1 MGDSLD
7 GSENSPESQNVVVVD
22 FQDFANYLRRAA
34 TVLLPEDDIVP
45 PALNAALDDKVNQD
59 CIRKF
64 ISDPQVSSLYVQRFS
79 SKEDDSEQ
87 PTEGEE
93 EKEAVTYQ
101 ISNEVHFSSSR
112 VAAFVCIKRGAVIEA
127 DKSIHSQL
135 RLINLS
141 DGSPYE
147 TLHAFISKTMAPFFK
162 SYVKESGRADRDGD
176 KMAPSV
182 EKKIAE
188 LEMGLLHLQQNI
200 DIPEITLPVHPL
212 VAAVIKRAA
221 DEGRKPRVADFGDKV
236 EDSTF
241 LNQLQNGVNR
251 WIKEIQKVTKLDRDP
266 SNGTALQEISFW
278 LNLER
283 ALHRIQEKRESIEVA
298 LTLEILKYGK
308 RFHATVSFDTDTG
321 LKQALATVSDYNP
334 LMKDFPINDLLSATE
349 LERIRLA
356 VQQIFSHL
364 RKIRSTKYPIQRG
377 LRLVEAISRD
387 LGQQLLKVL
396 GTRRLMHIP
405 FEDFERVMTQC
416 FEVFSC
422 WDDEYEKLQGLL
434 RDIVKKKRDEHL
446 KMVWRV
452 SPSHKRLQAR
462 MEHMRRFRRHHEQLR
477 TVMLRVLRPRATV
490 ATDAGAGGEP
500 AQPHS
505 LPMDAAD
512 ANAIAEVN
520 LAYENVKEVDCLD
533 ISREGCDAWEAAV
546 RRYEDRIDRVETR
559 ITAHLRDQLGT
570 AKNAN
575 EMFRIFSRFNALFV
589 RPHIRGAI
597 REYQTQLIQRVKD
610 DIETLHEKFKVQYP
624 QSKCSRLSLVRDL
637 PPVAGS
643 IIWAKQIDHQ
653 LTAYLKRVEDV
664 LGKGWE
670 NHIEGQK
677 LKADGDSFR
686 LKLDTQEVFDDWARK
701 VQQRNL
707 GVSGRIFAIES
718 VRARSS
724 KTGTILKLKVNFLPE
739 IITLYKEVRNLKNL
753 GFRVPLAIVN
763 KAHQAN
769 QLYPFAI
776 SLIESVRTYE
786 RTLEK
791 IRDKASIIP
800 LVAGLRRDVLNQV
813 SEGMALVWE
822 SYKLDPYVQKLSE
835 VVLLFQEKVED
846 LLAVEEQIS
855 VDARSLETC
864 PYSAVSLA
872 DILSRLQRAIDDLSL
887 RQYSNLHLWVQR
899 LDEEVEK
906 SLAARLQAGIEAWT
920 SALLGKSHELDL
932 SMDTYSPTEPTH
944 KPGGEPQIARV
955 VHEVRITNQQMYLF
969 PSLEEARFQLMR
981 QMFAWQAIVTS
992 QHRLQSTRYQV
1003 GVARAQTATYRNLLT
1018 KLPAG
1023 SSPLENAYDAIE
1035 QKISQVRE
1043 YVDEWLRYQALW
1055 DLQPE
1060 SLYGRL
1066 GEDITLW
1073 IKCLNDIKK
1082 SRTTFDTSD
1091 TRREYG
1097 PVVIDFARV
1106 QSKVALKY
1114 DAWHKE
1120 VLGKFGA
1127 LLGGEMVTFH
1137 SQLAK
1142 SRSQLEQQT
1151 IEAASTSDAVS
1162 LITYVQQLKR
1172 EVLAWEK
1179 QVDIY
1184 REAQR
1189 ILERQRFQ
1197 FPAQWLHVDN
1207 IEGEWSAFN
1216 EIMRRKDSSIQTQVA
1231 SLQQKIVAEDKAVE
1245 ARTLEFLTEWERS
1258 KPTDGSTRPED
1269 ALARLQAME
1278 TRYTRLKDERDNVA
1292 KAKEALELHDTGSS
1306 INNERMTV
1314 ALEELQ
1320 DLRGVWS
1327 SLSKIWTQIDD
1338 IREKPWLSVQPRKLR
1353 QQLEAMLNELKELP
1367 ARLRMYDSYE
1377 YVRKLLQSYTKVNM
1391 LIVELKSDALKERH
1405 WRQLCRALKVDWS
1418 LSELTLGQVWD
1429 ADLLH
1434 NEHTVKDVVSVAQGE
1449 MALEEFLKQAS
1460 VRESWQSYELDLIN
1474 YQNKCKIIRG
1484 WDDLFNKVK
1493 EHINSVAAMKL
1504 SPYYKVF
1511 EEEALTWEEKLNRIN
1526 ALFDVWIDVQR
1537 RWVYLEG
1544 IFSGSADIKTLLPVE
1559 TSRFQSIS
1567 SEFLGL
1573 MKKVGKSPMVMDVL
1587 NIPGVQRSLERLA
1600 DLLGKIQKALGE
1612 YLERERSSF
1621 PRFYFV
1627 GDEDLLEII
1636 GNSKNIARLQK
1647 HFKKMFAG
1655 VAAIILNEDN
1665 TVINGIASREGE
1677 EVYFTSPVSTIENP
1691 KINSWLSMVEREMR
1705 VTLACRLK
1713 DAVADVKQFKDGNVD
1728 PQKFID
1734 WCDKYQAQIVV
1745 LAAQILWSE
1754 DVEAALASGGG
1765 DGLKR
1770 VLAHVENMLNILAD
1784 SVLQEQPPLRRK
1796 KLEHLINE
1804 FVHKRTVTRRLI
1816 ASDVNSP
1823 RSFEWLCEMRF
1834 YFDPRNND
1842 VLQQLTIHMANA
1854 KFLYGFEYLGVQD
1867 RLVQTP
1873 LTDRCYLTM
1882 TQALEARLGGSP
1894 FGPAGTGKTES
1905 VKALGNQLGRFV
1917 LVFNCDETFDFQAM
1931 GRIFVGL
1938 CQVGA
1943 WGCFDEFNRLEERML
1958 SAVSQ
1963 QVQTIQEA
1971 LKSHQEGDNTSKS
1984 ITVELVGKQ
1993 VRVSQ
1998 DMAIFITMNPGY
2010 AGRSNLPDNLKKL
2023 FRSLA
2028 MTTPDRQLIAEVMLF
2043 SQGFRTAEK
2052 LACKIVPFFK
2062 LCDEQ
2067 LSNQSHYDFGL
2078 RALKSVL
2085 VSAGNVKRDRIQK
2098 IKENLIERGTEVPDE
2113 ASIAESLPEQ
2123 DILIQSVCETMVPKL
2138 VAEDIP
2144 LLFSLLNDVF
2154 PNVGYTRAEMT
2165 GLKNE
2170 IRAVCAEEFL
2180 VCGEGDEQGSTWMD
2194 KRRSASS
2201 RAQHSTWI
2209 EKVLQLY
2216 QICKLN
2222 HGLMMVG
2229 PSGSGKSTAWRV
2241 LLKALER
2248 YEGVEGVAHVI
2259 DPKAMSKETL
2269 YGVLDP
2275 NTREWTDGLFTHIL
2289 RKIIDNVRGE
2299 INKRQ
2304 WIIFDGDVD
2313 PEWVENLNSVLD
2325 DNKLLTLPNGER
2337 LSLPPNVRVMF
2348 EVQDLKY
2355 ATLATV
2361 SRCGMVWFSQDVLT
2375 TEMIFENYLMR
2386 LRNIPLEDGEEDSFS
2401 IVMAAPTAGGD
2412 QNATENILS
2421 PALQTQRDVAAILQ
2435 PLFFGDGLV
2444 VKCLERAVSLD
2455 HIMDFTRHRALS
2467 SLHSMLNRG
2476 VRNILAY
2483 NRQHPDFPI
2492 TNEQLEAYVPKW
2504 LVYSLLWSFA
2514 GDAKLKDRNELGDF
2528 IRSAST
2534 MQLPNC
2540 GANQHIIDFE
2550 VCITGEWVPWSAKVP
2565 QIEVETHKVAA
2576 PDVVVPTLD
2585 TVRHEALL
2593 YTWLAEHKPLV
2604 LCGPPGSG
2612 KTMTLFSALRALP
2625 DMEVVGLN
2633 FSSATTPELLL
2644 KTFDHYCEYRKTPNG
2659 VVLAPVQ
2666 LGKWLVLFC
2675 DEINLPDM
2683 DQYGT
2688 QRVISFLRQLLE
2700 HKGFY
2705 RASDHSWVHLE
2716 RIQFVGACNPPTD
2729 PGRKPLSHRLLRHVP
2744 VIYVDYPGETSLE
2757 QIYGTFTRA
2766 MLRMQPAL
2774 RGYAEPLTQAMVKLY
2789 LASQERFTQDMQP
2802 HYVYSPRE
2810 MTRWVRG
2817 ICEAIR
2823 PLDNLNVEGLVRLW
2837 AHEALRLFQ
2846 DRLVDET
2853 ERQWTDENIDNVA
2866 MMFFPGINR
2875 EQALARPILYS
2886 NWLSKDYV
2894 PVHRDQLREYVK
2906 ARLKV
2911 FYEEELDVPLVLFDE
2926 VLDHVLRIDRIFRQ
2940 PQGHLLL
2947 IGVSG
2952 AGKTTLSRFVAWM
2965 NGLSIFQIKVHNKY
2979 TGADFDE
2986 DLRSVLRRA
2995 GCRDEKVAFILDESN
3010 VLDSGFLERM
3020 NTLLANGEVP
3030 GLFEGDEFA
3039 ALMTQC
3045 KEGAQRE
3052 GLMLDSNDELYKWFT
3067 GQVMRNLH
3075 VVFTMNPSSEGLKD
3089 RAATSPALFNR
3100 CVLNWFGDWSDGAL
3114 FQVGKEFTQRMD
3126 LDSAEY
3132 SPPDGFPSA
3141 CGEVGERPSHREA
3154 VVNACVYVHQTLHRA
3169 NASLAKRANRT
3180 MAITPRHYL
3189 DFIQQMVKLYAEK
3202 RADLEEQQLHLNV
3215 GLGKIAETVEQVEE
3229 MQKSL
3234 AVKSQELQQKNEAAN
3249 AKLRQMVK
3257 DQQEAEKKKVE
3268 SQEIQVA
3275 LEKQTKEIEAKRR
3288 DVMADLAQVE
3298 PAVIE
3303 AQNAVRSI
3311 KKQQLVE
3318 VRSMANPPSVVKMAL
3333 ESICT
3338 LLGEKGDTWKS
3349 IRSVVMKDN
3358 FISTIV
3364 NFDTKNITVSVL
3376 WEIVINSL
3384 QYIIMLSINE
3394 LLTVSPSMRRYR
3406 AVKSIKKQHLVEVRS
3421 MGNPP
3426 ALVKVAL
3433 ESICLLLGENAT
3445 DWKAI
3450 RAVIMR
3456 ENFINSIVSN
3466 FSTEDITDDVREK
3479 MRTRYLCNPDYNFE
3493 KVNRA
3498 SMACG
3503 PMVKWAIAQIEY
3515 ADMLK
3520 RVEPLRNELKA
3531 LEDRAQSNV
3540 TAGNE
3545 VSELIAQLEKSIA
3558 SYKEEYAQ
3566 LISQAQAIKTDL
3578 ENVQAKVDRSIAL
3591 LKSLVIERERWE
3603 SSSETF
3609 RSQMSTIVGD
3619 VLLSAAFIAYGGY
3632 FDQHYRQN
3640 LFTTWTS
3647 HLAAANIKYRADI
3660 ARTEYLSNPDER
3672 LRWQANA
3679 LPTDELC
3686 VENAIMLRRFNR
3698 YPLIIDPSGQA
3709 TEFIMREF
3717 KERKITK
3724 TSFLDDS
3731 FRKNLES
3738 ALRFGNPLL
3747 VQDVENYDPILNPVL
3762 NRELRRTGG
3771 RVLITLGDQDIDL
3784 SPSFVIFLST
3794 RDPTVEF
3801 PPDMCSR
3808 VTFVNFTVTR
3818 SSLQSQCLHRV
3829 LKAERPDIDTKRS
3842 DLLKL
3847 QGEFHLR
3854 LRQLEKSLL
3863 QALNDAKGK
3872 ILDDDSVIAT
3882 LETLKKEAD
3891 DIGQKVEETDKVIA
3905 EIETV
3910 SQQYLPL
3917 SQACSSIY
3925 FTMES
3930 LHQVHFLYQYSL
3942 KMFLDIF
3949 SSVLVCPMLSGI
3961 TDYTARLKIITE
3973 ELFAVV
3979 YERVARGMLHTDR
3992 LTFAL
3997 LLCRIH
4003 LKGTGADDTLDRAF
4017 AVFLGGKE
4025 GFVST
4030 TDPIEPLT
4038 HAQHDAAAR
4047 LSSRMPHFRRLLS
4060 KVSELPE
4067 LAAWL
4072 SQAAPEQCVPTLW
4085 DGEPAAP
4092 PAPHTLAMYRLLLI
4106 QAFRPDRVIAAA
4118 TQLVTAVLGAGYMAK
4133 AETELDL
4140 ASITETQLNATTPA
4154 LLCSVPGYDA
4164 SGRVDDMATELN
4176 KPLSSIAIG
4185 SAEGFN
4191 QAERAINT
4199 ACKTGRWVML
4209 KNVHLAPVWLV
4220 QLEKKLHSLQPHPN
4234 FRLFLTTEISPKLP
4248 VNLLRAGRV
4257 LVFEPP
4263 PGIRANL
4270 LRTFATVPAAR
4281 MMKQPS
4287 ERARLYFLL
4296 AWFHG
4301 IVQERLR
4308 YVPLGW
4314 AKYYEFNESDLR
4326 VACDTLDTWID
4337 ATAMGRTNLPPE
4349 KVPWEALVTLL
4360 SQCIYGGKIDNSF
4373 DQRLLHSF
4381 LCKLFTPKSFE
4392 ADFALVANVDGA
4404 SGNQRHIT
4412 MPDGNRRDHFLKW
4425 IEELSDRQTPSWLG
4439 LPNNAEKVLLT
4450 NQGSDLVSKL
4460 LKMQQLED
4468 EEELAYNAAAQD
4480 HDAVADSMVAGRPAW
4495 MKTLHATATNWLQL
4509 LPKELPTLRRTV
4521 ENIKDPLYRFFERE
4535 VAAGASLLQQV
4546 LHDLRSVLSICQ
4558 GEMKQ
4563 TNETRAMVGALVRG
4577 MLPGSWRRYAVA
4589 RGCTVQQWVGDF
4601 AHRVTQLAAVSD
4613 AVAAMGAKRLQS
4625 IPVWL
4630 GGLLNPEAY
4639 ITATRQCVA
4648 QANSWSLEEL
4658 HLQVTIPDPGTPTE
4672 NAQTEWSF
4680 SVTGLKLQ
4688 GATVKGNRL
4697 LLTNTIMVDLP
4708 HTVLTWIRG
4717 PETSTGGQSLT
4728 LPVYL
4733 NSARSEL
4740 LFTVRLPIA
4749 PGQEPHAFYERGVAL
4764 LTSTALN

>member
-7 GSENSPESQNVVVVD
+7 GSENAPEAQNVVVVD

-64 ISDPQVSSLYVQRFS
+64 ISDFQVSSLYVQRFS
-79 SKEDDSEQ
+79 LKEDDSEQ

-101 ISNEVHFSSSR
+101 IGNEVHFTSPR
-112 VAAFVCIKRGAVIEA
+112 VAALVCIKRGAVIEA

-477 TVMLRVLRPRATV
+477 TVMLRVLRPRATP
-490 ATDAGAGGEP
+490 AADTGGSGEP
-500 AQPHS
+500 AQHHS

-610 DIETLHEKFKVQYP
+610 DIEKLHEKFKVQYP

-686 LKLDTQEVFDDWARK
+686 LKLDTQEVFDEWSRK

-707 GVSGRIFAIES
+707 GVSGRIFAIET
-718 VRARSS
+718 VRARST
-724 KTGTILKLKVNFLPE
+724 KTGATILKLKVNFLPE

-791 IRDKASIIP
+791 LNNRNHTKIRDKASIIP

-835 VVLLFQEKVED
+835 VVLIFQEKVED

-855 VDARSLETC
+855 VDVRSLETC
-864 PYSAVSLA
+864 PYSAQSLA
-872 DILSRLQRAIDDLSL
+872 EILSRLQRAIDELSL

-920 SALLGKSHELDL
+920 AALLGKTNEMDL

-944 KPGGEPQIARV
+944 KPGGEPEIARV

-981 QMFAWQAIVTS
+981 QMFAWQAVVTS

-1018 KLPAG
+1018 KLPGAA
-1023 SSPLENAYDAIE
+1023 SPLENVYDAIE
-1035 QKISQVRE
+1035 KKISQVRE

-1060 SLYGRL
+1060 TLYGRL

-1127 LLGGEMVTFH
+1127 LLGGEMVAFH
-1137 SQLAK
+1137 SSLAK
-1142 SRSQLEQQT
+1142 SRGQLEQQT

-1197 FPAQWLHVDN
+1197 FPSTWLHVDN

-1245 ARTLEFLTEWERS
+1245 SRTVEFLTEWERS

-1269 ALARLQAME
+1269 ALIRLNAME

-1306 INNERMTV
+1306 VNNERMTV

-1338 IREKPWLSVQPRKLR
+1338 IRDKPWLSVQPRKLR

-1405 WRQLCRALKVDWS
+1405 WRQLCRALKVEWS

-1434 NEHTVKDVVSVAQGE
+1434 NEHTVRDVVSVAQGE
-1449 MALEEFLKQAS
+1449 MALEEFLKQ

-1573 MKKVGKSPMVMDVL
+1573 MKKVSKSPMVMDVL

-1665 TVINGIASREGE
+1665 TIINGIASREGE
-1677 EVYFTSPVSTIENP
+1677 EVYFTSPVSTVENP

-1713 DAVADVKQFKDGNVD
+1713 DSVADVKQFKDGNVD
-1728 PQKFID
+1728 PQKFIE

-1745 LAAQILWSE
+1745 LAVQILWSE
-1754 DVEAALASGGG
+1754 DVDAALVGGGG

-1770 VLAHVENMLNILAD
+1770 VLSHVENMLNILAD

-1816 ASDVNSP
+1816 ANDVNSA
-1823 RSFEWLCEMRF
+1823 RSFDWLSEMRF

-1971 LKSHQEGDNTSKS
+1971 LKSHQEGDNTAKS

-2098 IKENLIERGTEVPDE
+2098 IKENLKERDTEVPDE

-2180 VCGEGDEQGSTWMD
+2180 VCGEGDEQGNTWME
-2194 KRRSASS
+2194 KKLSAAS

-2375 TEMIFENYLMR
+2375 TEMIFENYLLR

-2435 PLFFGDGLV
+2435 PLFYGDGLV
-2444 VKCLERAVSLD
+2444 VKSLERAVSLD

-2476 VRNILAY
+2476 VRNILGY
-2483 NRQHPDFPI
+2483 NRQHPDFPV
-2492 TNEQLEAYVPKW
+2492 THDQLEAYVPKW

-2550 VCITGEWVPWSAKVP
+2550 VSITGEWVPWSAKVP

-2585 TVRHEALL
+2585 TVRHESLL

-2700 HKGFY
+2700 HKGFF

-2823 PLDNLNVEGLVRLW
+2823 PLDNLSVEGLVRLW

-2846 DRLVDET
+2846 DRLVDDV
-2853 ERQWTDENIDNVA
+2853 ERQWTDENIDTVA
-2866 MMFFPGINR
+2866 MRFFPGINR
-2875 EQALARPILYS
+2875 EQALERPILYS
-2886 NWLSKDYV
+2886 NWLSKDYI
-2894 PVHRDQLREYVK
+2894 PVQRDQLREYVK

-2926 VLDHVLRIDRIFRQ
+2926 VLEHVLRIDRIFRQ

-3100 CVLNWFGDWSDGAL
+3100 CVLNWFGDWSDSAL
-3114 FQVGKEFTQRMD
+3114 FQVGKEFTTRMD
-3126 LDSAEY
+3126 LDSSDYIPPELFPAACSVV
-3132 SPPDGFPSA
+3132 SP
-3141 CGEVGERPSHREA
+3141 RPSQREA

-3169 NASLAKRANRT
+3169 NARLAKRANRT

-3189 DFIQQMVKLYAEK
+3189 DFIQQMVKLYSEK

-3234 AVKSQELQQKNEAAN
+3234 AVKSQELHAKNEAAN
-3249 AKLRQMVK
+3249 AKLKQMVK

-3275 LEKQTKEIEAKRR
+3275 LEKQTKEIEEKRK

-3303 AQNAVRSI
+3303 AQNAV
-3311 KKQQLVE
+3311 
-3318 VRSMANPPSVVKMAL
+3318 
-3333 ESICT
+3333 
-3338 LLGEKGDTWKS
+3338 
-3349 IRSVVMKDN
+3349 
-3358 FISTIV
+3358 
-3364 NFDTKNITVSVL
+3364 
-3376 WEIVINSL
+3376 
-3384 QYIIMLSINE
+3384 
-3394 LLTVSPSMRRYR
+3394 
-3406 AVKSIKKQHLVEVRS
+3406 KSIKKQHLVEVRS
-3421 MGNPP
+3421 MANPP

-3433 ESICLLLGENAT
+3433 ESICLLLGENTT

-3450 RAVIMR
+3450 RTVIMR
-3456 ENFINSIVSN
+3456 ENFINSIVTN
-3466 FSTEDITDDVREK
+3466 FSTEDITDEVREK
-3479 MRTRYLCNPDYNFE
+3479 MKTRYLSNPDYNFE

-3520 RVEPLRNELKA
+3520 RVEPLRNELQA
-3531 LEDRAQSNV
+3531 LEDQAQTNV
-3540 TAGNE
+3540 TAGDE
-3545 VSELIAQLEKSIA
+3545 VRDLIAQLEKSIA

-3619 VLLSAAFIAYGGY
+3619 VLLSAAFITYGGY

-3640 LFTTWTS
+3640 LFSTWTS
-3647 HLAAANIKYRADI
+3647 HLAAANIKYRPEI

-3686 VENAIMLRRFNR
+3686 VENAIMLKRFNR

-3717 KERKITK
+3717 NNRKITK

-3891 DIGQKVEETDKVIA
+3891 DIGQKVEETDKVIG

-3949 SSVLVCPMLSGI
+3949 SSVLISPGLNSLS
-3961 TDYTARLKIITE
+3961 DYTARLKIITD
-3973 ELFAVV
+3973 ELFTTV

-3997 LLCRIH
+3997 LLCRIQ
-4003 LKGTGADDTLDRAF
+4003 LKGAGASDTLEKQF
-4017 AVFLGGKE
+4017 AVFLRGRE
-4025 GFVST
+4025 GFVSSAVQ
-4030 TDPIEPLT
+4030 PPLDALT
-4038 HAQHDAAAR
+4038 AQQHEAAAR
-4047 LSSRMPHFRRLLS
+4047 LGSRLVAFRNLLEKARS
-4060 KVSELPE
+4060 LPE
-4067 LAAWL
+4067 IGAWL

-4085 DGEPAAP
+4085 DSETTAP
-4092 PAPHTLAMYRLLLI
+4092 EQPHTLAMSRLLLI

-4118 TQLVTAVLGAGYMAK
+4118 TQLVASVLGQSFMSR
-4133 AETELDL
+4133 AETEMELTTLTD
-4140 ASITETQLNATTPA
+4140 TELNATTPA

-4220 QLEKKLHSLQPHPN
+4220 QLEKKLHSLQPHPS

-4248 VNLLRAGRV
+4248 VNLLRASRV

-4281 MMKQPS
+4281 MMKPPS

-4337 ATAMGRTNLPPE
+4337 STAMGRTNLPPE
-4349 KVPWEALVTLL
+4349 KVPWEAIVRLL
-4360 SQCIYGGKIDNSF
+4360 SQCIYGGKIDNAF

-4381 LCKLFTPKSFE
+4381 LTKLFTPKSFE

-4412 MPDGNRRDHFLKW
+4412 MPDGNRRDQFFKW
-4425 IEELSDRQTPSWLG
+4425 IEELSDRQSPSWLG

-4450 NQGSDLVSKL
+4450 TQGSELVSKL

-4468 EEELAYNAAAQD
+4468 EEELAYNAANQD
-4480 HDAVADSMVAGRPAW
+4480 DPINLIVVEGDGRPAW
-4495 MKTLHATATNWLQL
+4495 MKSLHQTATNWLQV

-4535 VAAGASLLQQV
+4535 VAAGADLLQQV
-4546 LHDLRSVLSICQ
+4546 LHDLRNVIAICQ

-4563 TNETRAMVGALVRG
+4563 TNETRAMVGSLVRG
-4577 MLPGSWRRYAVA
+4577 MLPFGWRRYAVA
-4589 RGCTVQQWVGDF
+4589 RGCTVQQWVDDF
-4601 AHRVTQLAAVSD
+4601 ARRVLQLATVSET
-4613 AVAAMGAKRLQS
+4613 VCERGAKRLQS

-4658 HLQVTIPDPGTPTE
+4658 TLQVTIPDPGTESE

-4680 SVTGLKLQ
+4680 SVTGLKIQ
-4688 GATVKGNRL
+4688 GAKVKGNRL
-4697 LLTNTIMVDLP
+4697 LLSNTIMVDLP
-4708 HTVLTWIRG
+4708 LTVLTWIRG
-4717 PETSTGGQSLT
+4717 PEPASCGQTLM

>member
-7 GSENSPESQNVVVVD
+7 GSENAPEAQNVVVVD

-45 PALNAALDDKVNQD
+45 PALNAALDDKVNQE

-64 ISDPQVSSLYVQRFS
+64 ITDPQVSSLYVQRFS
-79 SKEDDSEQ
+79 LKEDESEQ

-93 EKEAVTYQ
+93 EKEAVSYQ
-101 ISNEVHFSSSR
+101 ISNEVHFTSPH
-112 VAAFVCIKRGAVIEA
+112 VAALVCIKRGSVIEA

-251 WIKEIQKVTKLDRDP
+251 WTKEIQKVTKLDRDP

-298 LTLEILKYGK
+298 LTLDILKYGK
-308 RFHATVSFDTDTG
+308 RFHPIVSFDTDTG

-477 TVMLRVLRPRATV
+477 TVMLRVLRPRAAA
-490 ATDAGAGGEP
+490 ATETGAAGEP

-505 LPMDAAD
+505 LTMDAAD

-610 DIETLHEKFKVQYP
+610 DIEALHEKFKVQYP

-686 LKLDTQEVFDDWARK
+686 QKLNTQEVFDDWARK

-724 KTGTILKLKVNFLPE
+724 KTGTVLKLKVNFLPE

-835 VVLLFQEKVED
+835 VVLIFQEKVED

-864 PYSAVSLA
+864 PYSAQSLA

-920 SALLGKSHELDL
+920 AALLGKINELDL
-932 SMDTYSPTEPTH
+932 SMDTYSPAEPTH

-1018 KLPAG
+1018 KLPGG

-1055 DLQPE
+1055 DLQPD

-1127 LLGGEMVTFH
+1127 LLGGEMVQFH
-1137 SQLAK
+1137 ARLAK
-1142 SRSQLEQQT
+1142 SRGQLEQQT
-1151 IEAASTSDAVS
+1151 IEAASTSDAVC

-1245 ARTLEFLTEWERS
+1245 ARTLEFLGEWERS

-1292 KAKEALELHDTGSS
+1292 KAKEALELHDTVSS
-1306 INNERMTV
+1306 VNNERMTV

-1449 MALEEFLKQAS
+1449 MALEEFLKQ

-1573 MKKVGKSPMVMDVL
+1573 MKKVSKSPMVMDVL

-1636 GNSKNIARLQK
+1636 GNSKNVARLQK

-1665 TVINGIASREGE
+1665 TIINGIASREGE
-1677 EVYFTSPVSTIENP
+1677 EVYFTSPVSTVENP

-1713 DAVADVKQFKDGNVD
+1713 DAVGEVKQFKDGDVD
-1728 PQKFID
+1728 AQKFIE

-1745 LAAQILWSE
+1745 LAVQILWSE
-1754 DVEAALASGGG
+1754 DVDAALAGGG
-1765 DGLKR
+1765 GEALTR
-1770 VLAHVENMLNILAD
+1770 VLQHVEHMLNILAD

-1816 ASDVNSP
+1816 ASNVNSP

-1971 LKSHQEGDNTSKS
+1971 LKSHQEGDNNSGKS

-2180 VCGEGDEQGSTWMD
+2180 VCGEGDEQGHTWME
-2194 KRRSASS
+2194 KRRSAAS

-2361 SRCGMVWFSQDVLT
+2361 SRCGMVWFSQDVLS
-2375 TEMIFENYLMR
+2375 TEMIFENYLLR

-2401 IVMAAPTAGGD
+2401 IVMAAPTTGGD

-2421 PALQTQRDVAAILQ
+2421 PALQTQRDVAAFLQ
-2435 PLFFGDGLV
+2435 PLFYGDGLV
-2444 VKCLERAVSLD
+2444 VKCLERAASLD

-2550 VCITGEWVPWSAKVP
+2550 VSITGEWVPWSAKVP

-2576 PDVVVPTLD
+2576 PDIVVPTLD

-2766 MLRMQPAL
+2766 MLRMQPSL

-2823 PLDNLNVEGLVRLW
+2823 PLDNLSIEGLVRLW

-2846 DRLVDET
+2846 DRLVEDV

-2866 MMFFPGINR
+2866 MRFFPGINR

-2894 PVHRDQLREYVK
+2894 PVQRDQLREYVK

-2926 VLDHVLRIDRIFRQ
+2926 VLEHVLRIDRIFRQ

-3114 FQVGKEFTQRMD
+3114 FQVGKEFTTRMD
-3126 LDSAEY
+3126 LDWSEY
-3132 SPPDGFPSA
+3132 VPPEEFPAA
-3141 CGEVGERPSHREA
+3141 CGEVGARPSHRGA

-3169 NASLAKRANRT
+3169 NARLAKRANRT

-3189 DFIQQMVKLYAEK
+3189 DFIQQMVKLYSEK

-3234 AVKSQELQQKNEAAN
+3234 AVKSQELQAKNEAAN

-3275 LEKQTKEIEAKRR
+3275 LEQQTKEIEAKRK

-3303 AQNAVRSI
+3303 AQN
-3311 KKQQLVE
+3311 
-3318 VRSMANPPSVVKMAL
+3318 
-3333 ESICT
+3333 
-3338 LLGEKGDTWKS
+3338 
-3349 IRSVVMKDN
+3349 
-3358 FISTIV
+3358 
-3364 NFDTKNITVSVL
+3364 
-3376 WEIVINSL
+3376 
-3384 QYIIMLSINE
+3384 
-3394 LLTVSPSMRRYR
+3394 

-3426 ALVKVAL
+3426 AIVKVAL

-3479 MRTRYLCNPDYNFE
+3479 MKTRYLSNPDYNFE

-3531 LEDRAQSNV
+3531 LEDQAQSNV
-3540 TAGNE
+3540 TAGNG
-3545 VSELIAQLEKSIA
+3545 VRDLIAQLEKSIA

-3603 SSSETF
+3603 ASSEAF

-3640 LFTTWTS
+3640 LFSTWTT
-3647 HLAAANIKYRADI
+3647 HLAAANIKFRADI

-3686 VENAIMLRRFNR
+3686 VENAIMLKRFNR

-3891 DIGQKVEETDKVIA
+3891 DIGLKVEETDKVIA

-3925 FTMES
+3925 FTMEA

-3949 SSVLVCPMLSGI
+3949 STVLVSPVLNGV
-3961 TDYTARLKIITE
+3961 TDYTARLMTITE
-3973 ELFAVV
+3973 ELFTAV

-3997 LLCRIH
+3997 LLCRIQ
-4003 LKGTGADDTLDRAF
+4003 LKGTGAEDTLDQQF
-4017 AVFLGGKE
+4017 GVFLRGRE
-4025 GFVST
+4025 GHVAST
-4030 TDPIEPLT
+4030 PQLESLT
-4038 HAQHDAAAR
+4038 QQQHEAAAR
-4047 LSSRMPHFRRLLS
+4047 LSSRLVSFRRLLDKAAS
-4060 KVSELPE
+4060 LPE
-4067 LAAWL
+4067 LSAWL
-4072 SQAAPEQCVPTLW
+4072 AQAAPEQCVPTLW
-4085 DGEPAAP
+4085 DGEPSAP
-4092 PAPHTLAMYRLLLI
+4092 PKPHTLAMHRLLLI

-4118 TQLVTAVLGAGYMAK
+4118 TQLVASVLGPSFMAR
-4133 AETELDL
+4133 AETEFDL
-4140 ASITETQLNATTPA
+4140 ASITENQLNATTPA

-4220 QLEKKLHSLQPHPN
+4220 QLEKKLHSLQPHPQ

-4360 SQCIYGGKIDNSF
+4360 SQCIYGGKIDNLF

-4381 LCKLFTPKSFE
+4381 LCKLFTPRSFE

-4450 NQGSDLVSKL
+4450 TQGSDLVSKL

-4468 EEELAYNAAAQD
+4468 EEELAYNAASQD
-4480 HDAVADSMVAGRPAW
+4480 HDPNSMVVEGDGRPAW
-4495 MKTLHATATNWLQL
+4495 MKTLHQTSTSWLQL
-4509 LPKELPTLRRTV
+4509 LPQELPTLRRTV

-4546 LHDLRSVLSICQ
+4546 LHDLRNVTAICQ
-4558 GEMKQ
+4558 GSMKQ
-4563 TNETRAMVGALVRG
+4563 TNETRSMVGALVRG
-4577 MLPGSWRRYAVA
+4577 MLPAGWRRYAVA
-4589 RGCTVQQWVGDF
+4589 RGCTVQQWVDDF
-4601 AHRVTQLAAVSD
+4601 ARRVAQLAHVSRT
-4613 AVAAMGAKRLQS
+4613 VADKGAKRLQS

-4658 HLQVTIPDPGTPTE
+4658 NLQVTIPDPGAAAE
-4672 NAQTEWSF
+4672 SAQSEWSF

-4708 HTVLTWIRG
+4708 LTVLTWIRG
-4717 PETSTGGQSLT
+4717 AEPASAGQTLT

-4749 PGQEPHAFYERGVAL
+4749 AGQEPHAFYERGVAL

>member
-7 GSENSPESQNVVVVD
+7 GSENTPEAANVVLVD

-64 ISDPQVSSLYVQRFS
+64 ASDPQVSSLYVQRFS
-79 SKEDDSEQ
+79 SKEDDNEQ

-101 ISNEVHFSSSR
+101 ISNEVHFTSPR
-112 VAAFVCIKRGAVIEA
+112 VAAFVCIKRGQVIEA

-490 ATDAGAGGEP
+490 AAETGAGGEP

-610 DIETLHEKFKVQYP
+610 DIEALHEKFKVQYP

-707 GVSGRIFAIES
+707 GVTGRIFAIES

-864 PYSAVSLA
+864 PYSATSLA

-906 SLAARLQAGIEAWT
+906 SLAARLQAGVEAWT
-920 SALLGKSHELDL
+920 AALLGKTNELDL
-932 SMDTYSPTEPTH
+932 SMDTYSPAEPTH

-981 QMFAWQAIVTS
+981 QMFAWQAVVTS

-1018 KLPAG
+1018 KLPGG

-1127 LLGGEMVTFH
+1127 LLGGEMVQFH

-1179 QVDIY
+1179 QVDVY

-1245 ARTLEFLTEWERS
+1245 ARTLEFLAEWERS

-1292 KAKEALELHDTGSS
+1292 KAKEALELHETGTSV
-1306 INNERMTV
+1306 NNERMTV

-1449 MALEEFLKQAS
+1449 MALEEFLKQ

-1677 EVYFTSPVSTIENP
+1677 EVYFISPVSTIENP

-1713 DAVADVKQFKDGNVD
+1713 DAVGDVKQFKDGNVD
-1728 PQKFID
+1728 PTKFIE

-1784 SVLQEQPPLRRK
+1784 SVLQEQPPLRRR

-1971 LKSHQEGDNTSKS
+1971 LKSHQEGDNTAKS

-2194 KRRSASS
+2194 KKLGAAS

-2248 YEGVEGVAHVI
+2248 FEGVEGVAHVI

-2444 VKCLERAVSLD
+2444 VKCLERAASLD

-2476 VRNILAY
+2476 VRNILGY
-2483 NRQHPDFPI
+2483 NRQHPDFPV

-2550 VCITGEWVPWSAKVP
+2550 VSITGEWVPWSAKVP

-2823 PLDNLNVEGLVRLW
+2823 PLDNLSVEGLVRLW

-2846 DRLVDET
+2846 DRLVEDS

-2866 MMFFPGINR
+2866 MRFFPGINR
-2875 EQALARPILYS
+2875 DQALERPILYS

-2894 PVHRDQLREYVK
+2894 PVNRDQLREYVK

-2986 DLRSVLRRA
+2986 DLRTVLRRA
-2995 GCRDEKVAFILDESN
+2995 GCRDEKLAFILDESN

-3114 FQVGKEFTQRMD
+3114 YQVGKEFTSRMD

-3132 SPPDGFPSA
+3132 VPPDLFPAA
-3141 CGEVGERPSHREA
+3141 CGMIGARPSHRAA
-3154 VVNACVYVHQTLHRA
+3154 VVNACVYVHQTLHQA
-3169 NASLAKRANRT
+3169 NARLAKRANRT

-3234 AVKSQELQQKNEAAN
+3234 AVKSQELQAKNEAAN

-3338 LLGEKGDTWKS
+3338 LLGEKGDTWKG

-3364 NFDTKNITVSVL
+3364 NFET
-3376 WEIVINSL
+3376 
-3384 QYIIMLSINE
+3384 
-3394 LLTVSPSMRRYR
+3394 
-3406 AVKSIKKQHLVEVRS
+3406 
-3421 MGNPP
+3421 
-3426 ALVKVAL
+3426 
-3433 ESICLLLGENAT
+3433 EN
-3445 DWKAI
+3445 
-3450 RAVIMR
+3450 
-3456 ENFINSIVSN
+3456 
-3466 FSTEDITDDVREK
+3466 ITDDVREK
-3479 MRTRYLCNPDYNFE
+3479 MRTRYLSNPDYNFE

-3531 LEDRAQSNV
+3531 LEDQAQYNV
-3540 TAGNE
+3540 KAGDE
-3545 VSELIAQLEKSIA
+3545 VRDLIAQLEKSIA

-3632 FDQHYRQN
+3632 FDQHYRQS
-3640 LFTTWTS
+3640 LFSTWTA

-3717 KERKITK
+3717 KDRKITK

-3891 DIGQKVEETDKVIA
+3891 DIGQKVEETDKVIG

-3930 LHQVHFLYQYSL
+3930 LNQVHFLYQYSL

-3949 SSVLVCPMLSGI
+3949 SSVLVCPRLSGV
-3961 TDYTARLKIITE
+3961 TDYTARLNTITE
-3973 ELFAVV
+3973 ELFTAV

-4003 LKGTGADDTLDRAF
+4003 LKGTGAADTLDQSF
-4017 AVFLGGKE
+4017 GVFLRGKE
-4025 GFVST
+4025 GFVNHAPPSDHLT
-4030 TDPIEPLT
+4030 TQ
-4038 HAQHDAAAR
+4038 QHTAAAR
-4047 LSSRMPHFRRLLS
+4047 LSSRLMAFRRLLE
-4060 KVSELPE
+4060 KAAELPE
-4067 LAAWL
+4067 LPAWL

-4085 DGEPAAP
+4085 DCDAAAP

-4118 TQLVTAVLGAGYMAK
+4118 TQLVAAVLGPIFLSR

-4140 ASITETQLNATTPA
+4140 AGITDQQLNATTPA

-4281 MMKQPS
+4281 MMKPPS

-4360 SQCIYGGKIDNSF
+4360 SQCIYGGKIDNAF

-4381 LCKLFTPKSFE
+4381 LCKLFTPRSFE

-4404 SGNQRHIT
+4404 TGNQRHIT

-4450 NQGSDLVSKL
+4450 TQGSDLVSKL

-4480 HDAVADSMVAGRPAW
+4480 DLTAMVVEGDGRPAW

-4509 LPKELPTLRRTV
+4509 LPQELPTLRRTV

-4546 LHDLRSVLSICQ
+4546 LHDLRNVISICQ

-4577 MLPGSWRRYAVA
+4577 MLPSSWRRYAVA

-4601 AHRVTQLAAVSD
+4601 AHRVTQLAAVSE
-4613 AVAAMGAKRLQS
+4613 AVADKGAKRLQS
-4625 IPVWL
+4625 VPVWL

-4672 NAQTEWSF
+4672 NAQSEWSF

-4708 HTVLTWIRG
+4708 LTVLTWLRG
-4717 PETSTGGQSLT
+4717 PETSTGGQTLT

-4740 LFTVRLPIA
+4740 LFTVRLPVA

>member
-64 ISDPQVSSLYVQRFS
+64 FSDPQVSSLYVQRFS

-944 KPGGEPQIARV
+944 KPGGEPQAM
-955 VHEVRITNQQMYLF
+955 RITNQQMYLF

-1189 ILERQRFQ
+1189 ILERQRQVNLNSITLAFKAHNQLFQ

-1449 MALEEFLKQAS
+1449 MALEEFLKQ

-1655 VAAIILNEDN
+1655 VAAIILNDDN

-1713 DAVADVKQFKDGNVD
+1713 DAVGDVKQFKDGNVD

-1765 DGLKR
+1765 EGLKR

-1842 VLQQLTIHMANA
+1842 V
-1854 KFLYGFEYLGVQD
+1854 
-1867 RLVQTP
+1867 
-1873 LTDRCYLTM
+1873 
-1882 TQALEARLGGSP
+1882 S
-1894 FGPAGTGKTES
+1894 PAGTGKTES

-1943 WGCFDEFNRLEERML
+1943 WGCFDEFNRLEE
-1958 SAVSQ
+1958 
-1963 QVQTIQEA
+1963 TIGRDRTS
-1971 LKSHQEGDNTSKS
+1971 LKSVLKLNGKS

-2194 KRRSASS
+2194 
-2201 RAQHSTWI
+2201 
-2209 EKVLQLY
+2209 KVLQLY

-2421 PALQTQRDVAAILQ
+2421 PALQVSYDHCSNLSLTALLVEWSQVRLPDKGSRVRFPGKAL
-2435 PLFFGDGLV
+2435 LGFFGFSKKISVEVPRSLELCSVYGNRVTPYYIGLMAQM
-2444 VKCLERAVSLD
+2444 VKSGCTLYLYSGITCDSTRRSLYSATSVLRRRFGRQMLRTRAITNV
-2455 HIMDFTRHRALS
+2455 HCINFPF
-2467 SLHSMLNRG
+2467 
-2476 VRNILAY
+2476 RNILAY

-2550 VCITGEWVPWSAKVP
+2550 VAITGEWVPWSAKVP

-2846 DRLVDET
+2846 DRLVDDT

-3132 SPPDGFPSA
+3132 TPPDGFPSA

-3303 AQNAVRSI
+3303 AQN
-3311 KKQQLVE
+3311 
-3318 VRSMANPPSVVKMAL
+3318 
-3333 ESICT
+3333 
-3338 LLGEKGDTWKS
+3338 
-3349 IRSVVMKDN
+3349 
-3358 FISTIV
+3358 
-3364 NFDTKNITVSVL
+3364 
-3376 WEIVINSL
+3376 
-3384 QYIIMLSINE
+3384 
-3394 LLTVSPSMRRYR
+3394 

-3640 LFTTWTS
+3640 LFTTWTA

-3949 SSVLVCPMLSGI
+3949 SSVLV
-3961 TDYTARLKIITE
+3961 
-3973 ELFAVV
+3973 V

-3997 LLCRIH
+3997 LLCRIQ
-4003 LKGTGADDTLDRAF
+4003 LKGTGAEDTLDRAF
-4017 AVFLGGKE
+4017 NVFLGGKE

-4067 LAAWL
+4067 LSAWL

-4425 IEELSDRQTPSWLG
+4425 IEDLSDRQTPSWLG

-4546 LHDLRSVLSICQ
+4546 LHDLRNVLSICQ

-4577 MLPGSWRRYAVA
+4577 MLPSSWRRYAVA

-4613 AVAAMGAKRLQS
+4613 AVSAQGAKR
-4625 IPVWL
+4625 
-4630 GGLLNPEAY
+4630 
-4639 ITATRQCVA
+4639 
-4648 QANSWSLEEL
+4648 
-4658 HLQVTIPDPGTPTE
+4658 LQVTIPDPGTPTE

-4708 HTVLTWIRG
+4708 LTVLTWIRG

>member
-7 GSENSPESQNVVVVD
+7 GSEGAPEAQNVVVVE

-45 PALNAALDDKVNQD
+45 PALNASLDDKVNQD

-79 SKEDDSEQ
+79 SKEDDNEQ

-101 ISNEVHFSSSR
+101 ISTEVHFTSPR

-200 DIPEITLPVHPL
+200 DIPEITLPVHPI

-405 FEDFERVMTQC
+405 FEDFEKVMTQC

-477 TVMLRVLRPRATV
+477 TVMLRV
-490 ATDAGAGGEP
+490 
-500 AQPHS
+500 
-505 LPMDAAD
+505 
-512 ANAIAEVN
+512 N

-546 RRYEDRIDRVETR
+546 RRYEDRI
-559 ITAHLRDQLGT
+559 

-610 DIETLHEKFKVQYP
+610 DIEALHEKFKVQYP

-753 GFRVPLAIVN
+753 GF
-763 KAHQAN
+763 
-769 QLYPFAI
+769 
-776 SLIESVRTYE
+776 SVRTYE

-864 PYSAVSLA
+864 PYSAPSLA
-872 DILSRLQRAIDDLSL
+872 EILGRLQRAIDDLSL

-906 SLAARLQAGIEAWT
+906 SLAARLQAGVEAWT
-920 SALLGKSHELDL
+920 AALLGKSNELDL
-932 SMDTYSPTEPTH
+932 SMDTYSPAEPTH

-981 QMFAWQAIVTS
+981 QMFAWQAVVTS

-1018 KLPAG
+1018 KLPGG
-1023 SSPLENAYDAIE
+1023 SAPLENAYDAIE
-1035 QKISQVRE
+1035 QKTSQVRE
-1043 YVDEWLRYQALW
+1043 YVDEWLR
-1055 DLQPE
+1055 
-1060 SLYGRL
+1060 
-1066 GEDITLW
+1066 
-1073 IKCLNDIKK
+1073 K

-1127 LLGGEMVTFH
+1127 LLGGEMVHFH
-1137 SQLAK
+1137 GQLAK

-1179 QVDIY
+1179 QVDVY

-1197 FPAQWLHVDN
+1197 FPPQWLHVDN

-1245 ARTLEFLTEWERS
+1245 TRTLEFLTEWERS

-1278 TRYTRLKDERDNVA
+1278 ARYTKLKDERDNVA

-1306 INNERMTV
+1306 VNNERMTV

-1449 MALEEFLKQAS
+1449 MALEEFLKQ

-1504 SPYYKVF
+1504 SPYYK
-1511 EEEALTWEEKLNRIN
+1511 KLNRIN

-1573 MKKVGKSPMVMDVL
+1573 MKKVSKSPMVMDVL

-1665 TVINGIASREGE
+1665 TIINGIASREGE
-1677 EVYFTSPVSTIENP
+1677 EVYFLSPVSTVENP

-1713 DAVADVKQFKDGNVD
+1713 DAVGDVKQFKDGNVD
-1728 PQKFID
+1728 PHKFIE

-1754 DVEAALASGGG
+1754 DVDAALTNGGG
-1765 DGLKR
+1765 DGLKK
-1770 VLAHVENMLNILAD
+1770 VLSHVENMLNILAD
-1784 SVLQEQPPLRRK
+1784 SVLQEQPPLRRR

-1816 ASDVNSP
+1816 ASDVNSA

-1971 LKSHQEGDNTSKS
+1971 LKSHQEGDNTAKS

-2170 IRAVCAEEFL
+2170 IRTVCAEEFL

-2194 KRRSASS
+2194 K
-2201 RAQHSTWI
+2201 
-2209 EKVLQLY
+2209 
-2216 QICKLN
+2216 
-2222 HGLMMVG
+2222 
-2229 PSGSGKSTAWRV
+2229 
-2241 LLKALER
+2241 
-2248 YEGVEGVAHVI
+2248 
-2259 DPKAMSKETL
+2259 
-2269 YGVLDP
+2269 
-2275 NTREWTDGLFTHIL
+2275 
-2289 RKIIDNVRGE
+2289 

-2375 TEMIFENYLMR
+2375 TEMIFENYLLR

-2421 PALQTQRDVAAILQ
+2421 PALQTQRDVAMILQ
-2435 PLFFGDGLV
+2435 PLFFSDGLV
-2444 VKCLERAVSLD
+2444 VKCFERAVSLD

-2476 VRNILAY
+2476 VRNILGY

-2534 MQLPNC
+2534 MPLPNC

-2550 VCITGEWVPWSAKVP
+2550 VSITGEWVPWSAKVP

-2802 HYVYSPRE
+2802 HYV
-2810 MTRWVRG
+2810 
-2817 ICEAIR
+2817 
-2823 PLDNLNVEGLVRLW
+2823 PLDNLSVEGLVRLW

-2846 DRLVDET
+2846 DRLVEDV
-2853 ERQWTDENIDNVA
+2853 ERQWTDENIDTVA
-2866 MMFFPGINR
+2866 MRFFPGINR

-2894 PVHRDQLREYVK
+2894 PVQRDQLREYVK

-2911 FYEEELDVPLVLFDE
+2911 LE
-2926 VLDHVLRIDRIFRQ
+2926 HVLRIDRIFRQ

-3114 FQVGKEFTQRMD
+3114 FQVGKEFTTRMD

-3132 SPPDGFPSA
+3132 VPPELFPAA
-3141 CGEVGERPSHREA
+3141 CGEVGARPAHRTA
-3154 VVNACVYVHQTLHRA
+3154 VVNACVY
-3169 NASLAKRANRT
+3169 
-3180 MAITPRHYL
+3180 
-3189 DFIQQMVKLYAEK
+3189 

-3234 AVKSQELQQKNEAAN
+3234 AVKSQELQAKNEAAN

-3338 LLGEKGDTWKS
+3338 LLGEKGDTWKG
-3349 IRSVVMKDN
+3349 IRSAVMKDN

-3364 NFDTKNITVSVL
+3364 NFETENITLVCRF
-3376 WEIVINSL
+3376 
-3384 QYIIMLSINE
+3384 IIK
-3394 LLTVSPSMRRYR
+3394 LT
-3406 AVKSIKKQHLVEVRS
+3406 
-3421 MGNPP
+3421 
-3426 ALVKVAL
+3426 
-3433 ESICLLLGENAT
+3433 T
-3445 DWKAI
+3445 D
-3450 RAVIMR
+3450 
-3456 ENFINSIVSN
+3456 
-3466 FSTEDITDDVREK
+3466 
-3479 MRTRYLCNPDYNFE
+3479 
-3493 KVNRA
+3493 
-3498 SMACG
+3498 
-3503 PMVKWAIAQIEY
+3503 
-3515 ADMLK
+3515 
-3520 RVEPLRNELKA
+3520 
-3531 LEDRAQSNV
+3531 
-3540 TAGNE
+3540 
-3545 VSELIAQLEKSIA
+3545 
-3558 SYKEEYAQ
+3558 
-3566 LISQAQAIKTDL
+3566 
-3578 ENVQAKVDRSIAL
+3578 
-3591 LKSLVIERERWE
+3591 
-3603 SSSETF
+3603 
-3609 RSQMSTIVGD
+3609 
-3619 VLLSAAFIAYGGY
+3619 
-3632 FDQHYRQN
+3632 
-3640 LFTTWTS
+3640 
-3647 HLAAANIKYRADI
+3647 
-3660 ARTEYLSNPDER
+3660 
-3672 LRWQANA
+3672 
-3679 LPTDELC
+3679 
-3686 VENAIMLRRFNR
+3686 
-3698 YPLIIDPSGQA
+3698 
-3709 TEFIMREF
+3709 
-3717 KERKITK
+3717 
-3724 TSFLDDS
+3724 
-3731 FRKNLES
+3731 
-3738 ALRFGNPLL
+3738 
-3747 VQDVENYDPILNPVL
+3747 
-3762 NRELRRTGG
+3762 
-3771 RVLITLGDQDIDL
+3771 
-3784 SPSFVIFLST
+3784 
-3794 RDPTVEF
+3794 
-3801 PPDMCSR
+3801 
-3808 VTFVNFTVTR
+3808 
-3818 SSLQSQCLHRV
+3818 SSL
-3829 LKAERPDIDTKRS
+3829 RS
-3842 DLLKL
+3842 P
-3847 QGEFHLR
+3847 R
-3854 LRQLEKSLL
+3854 
-3863 QALNDAKGK
+3863 N
-3872 ILDDDSVIAT
+3872 
-3882 LETLKKEAD
+3882 
-3891 DIGQKVEETDKVIA
+3891 
-3905 EIETV
+3905 
-3910 SQQYLPL
+3910 
-3917 SQACSSIY
+3917 
-3925 FTMES
+3925 
-3930 LHQVHFLYQYSL
+3930 
-3942 KMFLDIF
+3942 
-3949 SSVLVCPMLSGI
+3949 
-3961 TDYTARLKIITE
+3961 
-3973 ELFAVV
+3973 
-3979 YERVARGMLHTDR
+3979 
-3992 LTFAL
+3992 
-3997 LLCRIH
+3997 
-4003 LKGTGADDTLDRAF
+4003 
-4017 AVFLGGKE
+4017 
-4025 GFVST
+4025 
-4030 TDPIEPLT
+4030 
-4038 HAQHDAAAR
+4038 
-4047 LSSRMPHFRRLLS
+4047 
-4060 KVSELPE
+4060 
-4067 LAAWL
+4067 
-4072 SQAAPEQCVPTLW
+4072 
-4085 DGEPAAP
+4085 
-4092 PAPHTLAMYRLLLI
+4092 
-4106 QAFRPDRVIAAA
+4106 
-4118 TQLVTAVLGAGYMAK
+4118 
-4133 AETELDL
+4133 
-4140 ASITETQLNATTPA
+4140 
-4154 LLCSVPGYDA
+4154 
-4164 SGRVDDMATELN
+4164 
-4176 KPLSSIAIG
+4176 
-4185 SAEGFN
+4185 
-4191 QAERAINT
+4191 
-4199 ACKTGRWVML
+4199 
-4209 KNVHLAPVWLV
+4209 
-4220 QLEKKLHSLQPHPN
+4220 
-4234 FRLFLTTEISPKLP
+4234 
-4248 VNLLRAGRV
+4248 
-4257 LVFEPP
+4257 
-4263 PGIRANL
+4263 
-4270 LRTFATVPAAR
+4270 
-4281 MMKQPS
+4281 
-4287 ERARLYFLL
+4287 
-4296 AWFHG
+4296 
-4301 IVQERLR
+4301 
-4308 YVPLGW
+4308 
-4314 AKYYEFNESDLR
+4314 
-4326 VACDTLDTWID
+4326 
-4337 ATAMGRTNLPPE
+4337 
-4349 KVPWEALVTLL
+4349 
-4360 SQCIYGGKIDNSF
+4360 
-4373 DQRLLHSF
+4373 
-4381 LCKLFTPKSFE
+4381 
-4392 ADFALVANVDGA
+4392 
-4404 SGNQRHIT
+4404 
-4412 MPDGNRRDHFLKW
+4412 
-4425 IEELSDRQTPSWLG
+4425 
-4439 LPNNAEKVLLT
+4439 
-4450 NQGSDLVSKL
+4450 
-4460 LKMQQLED
+4460 
-4468 EEELAYNAAAQD
+4468 
-4480 HDAVADSMVAGRPAW
+4480 
-4495 MKTLHATATNWLQL
+4495 
-4509 LPKELPTLRRTV
+4509 
-4521 ENIKDPLYRFFERE
+4521 
-4535 VAAGASLLQQV
+4535 
-4546 LHDLRSVLSICQ
+4546 
-4558 GEMKQ
+4558 
-4563 TNETRAMVGALVRG
+4563 
-4577 MLPGSWRRYAVA
+4577 
-4589 RGCTVQQWVGDF
+4589 
-4601 AHRVTQLAAVSD
+4601 
-4613 AVAAMGAKRLQS
+4613 
-4625 IPVWL
+4625 
-4630 GGLLNPEAY
+4630 
-4639 ITATRQCVA
+4639 
-4648 QANSWSLEEL
+4648 
-4658 HLQVTIPDPGTPTE
+4658 
-4672 NAQTEWSF
+4672 
-4680 SVTGLKLQ
+4680 
-4688 GATVKGNRL
+4688 
-4697 LLTNTIMVDLP
+4697 
-4708 HTVLTWIRG
+4708 
-4717 PETSTGGQSLT
+4717 
-4728 LPVYL
+4728 
-4733 NSARSEL
+4733 
-4740 LFTVRLPIA
+4740 VRLWV
-4749 PGQEPHAFYERGVAL
+4749 Y
-4764 LTSTALN
+4764 

>member
-7 GSENSPESQNVVVVD
+7 GSENTAEAQNVVVVE

-45 PALNAALDDKVNQD
+45 PALNTALDDKVYQD

-64 ISDPQVSSLYVQRFS
+64 ISDSQVSSLFVQRFS
-79 SKEDDSEQ
+79 LKEDDNEQ

-101 ISNEVHFSSSR
+101 ISNE
-112 VAAFVCIKRGAVIEA
+112 RGAVIEA

-162 SYVKESGRADRDGD
+162 SYVKESVN
-176 KMAPSV
+176 S
-182 EKKIAE
+182 IFFSC
-188 LEMGLLHLQQNI
+188 
-200 DIPEITLPVHPL
+200 LPC
-212 VAAVIKRAA
+212 RAA

-283 ALHRIQEKRESIEVA
+283 ALHRIQEKRESIE
-298 LTLEILKYGK
+298 
-308 RFHATVSFDTDTG
+308 
-321 LKQALATVSDYNP
+321 ALATVSDFNP

-349 LERIRLA
+349 LERISDLA
-356 VQQIFSHL
+356 GL
-364 RKIRSTKYPIQRG
+364 TLTK
-377 LRLVEAISRD
+377 LCVSDSELAISAKESATPLRSMSLSPTD
-387 LGQQLLKVL
+387 PSEVLSIITKLKN
-396 GTRRLMHIP
+396 
-405 FEDFERVMTQC
+405 
-416 FEVFSC
+416 SSS
-422 WDDEYEKLQGLL
+422 
-434 RDIVKKKRDEHL
+434 KKRDEHL

-490 ATDAGAGGEP
+490 ATDVGAGGEP
-500 AQPHS
+500 AQPLS

-512 ANAIAEVN
+512 ANAIA
-520 LAYENVKEVDCLD
+520 
-533 ISREGCDAWEAAV
+533 
-546 RRYEDRIDRVETR
+546 ETR

-597 REYQTQLIQRVKD
+597 REYQTQLIQR
-610 DIETLHEKFKVQYP
+610 LCRYYHQVQYP

-664 LGKGWE
+664 LG
-670 NHIEGQK
+670 QK

-701 VQQRNL
+701 VTDLSVIFLWQVQQRNL

-724 KTGTILKLKVNFLPE
+724 KTGTVLKLKVNFLPE
-739 IITLYKEVRNLKNL
+739 IITLYKE
-753 GFRVPLAIVN
+753 
-763 KAHQAN
+763 
-769 QLYPFAI
+769 
-776 SLIESVRTYE
+776 
-786 RTLEK
+786 
-791 IRDKASIIP
+791 
-800 LVAGLRRDVLNQV
+800 
-813 SEGMALVWE
+813 
-822 SYKLDPYVQKLSE
+822 
-835 VVLLFQEKVED
+835 
-846 LLAVEEQIS
+846 
-855 VDARSLETC
+855 TC
-864 PYSAVSLA
+864 PYSASSLA

-906 SLAARLQAGIEAWT
+906 SLAARLQSGIEAWT
-920 SALLGKSHELDL
+920 MALLGKVNELDL
-932 SMDTYSPTEPTH
+932 SMDTYSPAEPTH
-944 KPGGEPQIARV
+944 KPGGEP
-955 VHEVRITNQQMYLF
+955 QQMYLF

-1018 KLPAG
+1018 KLPGG
-1023 SSPLENAYDAIE
+1023 SNPVENAYDAIE

-1055 DLQPE
+1055 DLQPD

-1127 LLGGEMVTFH
+1127 LLGGEMVQFH
-1137 SQLAK
+1137 GRLAK
-1142 SRSQLEQQT
+1142 SRSQLEHQS
-1151 IEAASTSDAVS
+1151 IGM
-1162 LITYVQQLKR
+1162 LNLKR

-1216 EIMRRKDSSIQTQVA
+1216 EIMRRKDSSIQTQ
-1231 SLQQKIVAEDKAVE
+1231 
-1245 ARTLEFLTEWERS
+1245 FLTEWERS

-1269 ALARLQAME
+1269 ALTKLQAME
-1278 TRYTRLKDERDNVA
+1278 TRYTRLKEERDNVA
-1292 KAKEALELHDTGSS
+1292 KAKEALELHDT
-1306 INNERMTV
+1306 
-1314 ALEELQ
+1314 
-1320 DLRGVWS
+1320 DLRGVWA

-1434 NEHTVKDVVSVAQGE
+1434 NEHT
-1449 MALEEFLKQAS
+1449 
-1460 VRESWQSYELDLIN
+1460 
-1474 YQNKCKIIRG
+1474 NKCKIIRG

-1567 SEFLGL
+1567 
-1573 MKKVGKSPMVMDVL
+1573 
-1587 NIPGVQRSLERLA
+1587 
-1600 DLLGKIQKALGE
+1600 
-1612 YLERERSSF
+1612 
-1621 PRFYFV
+1621 FYFV

-1647 HFKKMFAG
+1647 HFKKMFA
-1655 VAAIILNEDN
+1655 V
-1665 TVINGIASREGE
+1665 
-1677 EVYFTSPVSTIENP
+1677 ENP

-1713 DAVADVKQFKDGNVD
+1713 DAVGDVKQFKDGNVD

-1754 DVEAALASGGG
+1754 DVDAALVSGGG
-1765 DGLKR
+1765 DGLKL

-1784 SVLQEQPPLRRK
+1784 SVLQEQPPLRRR

-1816 ASDVNSP
+1816 ASDVNSA

-1842 VLQQLTIHMANA
+1842 
-1854 KFLYGFEYLGVQD
+1854 YLGVQD

-1971 LKSHQEGDNTSKS
+1971 LKSHQEGDNTTS

-2028 MTTPDRQLIAEVMLF
+2028 MTTPDRQLIAEVML
-2043 SQGFRTAEK
+2043 
-2052 LACKIVPFFK
+2052 

-2098 IKENLIERGTEVPDE
+2098 IKRGTEVPDE

-2165 GLKNE
+2165 GADIPLLFSLLNDVFSNVGY
-2170 IRAVCAEEFL
+2170 IRAEMTGADIPLLFSLLNDVFSNVGYIRAEMTGADIPLLFSLLNDVFSNVGYIRAEMTGADIPLLFSLLNDVFSNVGYIRAEMTGAEDIPLLFSLLNDVFPNVGYTRAEMTVCAEEFL
-2180 VCGEGDEQGSTWMD
+2180 VCGEGDEHGSTWM
-2194 KRRSASS
+2194 
-2201 RAQHSTWI
+2201 

-2248 YEGVEGVAHVI
+2248 FEGVEGVAHVI

-2401 IVMAAPTAGGD
+2401 IVMAAPTAGG
-2412 QNATENILS
+2412 
-2421 PALQTQRDVAAILQ
+2421 
-2435 PLFFGDGLV
+2435 LV

-2476 VRNILAY
+2476 VRNILGY
-2483 NRQHPDFPI
+2483 NRQHPDFPV
-2492 TNEQLEAYVPKW
+2492 TNDQLEAYVPKW

-2550 VCITGEWVPWSAKVP
+2550 V
-2565 QIEVETHKVAA
+2565 AA

-2593 YTWLAEHKPLV
+2593 YTWLAEHKPL
-2604 LCGPPGSG
+2604 G
-2612 KTMTLFSALRALP
+2612 KYYYLFNLE
-2625 DMEVVGLN
+2625 M
-2633 FSSATTPELLL
+2633 
-2644 KTFDHYCEYRKTPNG
+2644 
-2659 VVLAPVQ
+2659 
-2666 LGKWLVLFC
+2666 
-2675 DEINLPDM
+2675 INLPDM

-2700 HKGFY
+2700 HKGFF

-2789 LASQERFTQDMQP
+2789 LQSQERFTQDMQP
-2802 HYVYSPRE
+2802 HYV
-2810 MTRWVRG
+2810 
-2817 ICEAIR
+2817 
-2823 PLDNLNVEGLVRLW
+2823 PLDNLSVEGLVRLW

-2846 DRLVDET
+2846 DRLVEDS

-2866 MMFFPGINR
+2866 MRFFPGINR

-2894 PVHRDQLREYVK
+2894 PVLRDQLREYVK

-2911 FYEEELDVPLVLFDE
+2911 
-2926 VLDHVLRIDRIFRQ
+2926 RQ

-3010 VLDSGFLERM
+3010 
-3020 NTLLANGEVP
+3020 VP

-3114 FQVGKEFTQRMD
+3114 FQVGKEFTSRMD
-3126 LDSAEY
+3126 LDSSEY
-3132 SPPDGFPSA
+3132 VAPDLFPAACSEISA
-3141 CGEVGERPSHREA
+3141 RPQHREA
-3154 VVNACVYVHQTLHRA
+3154 VVNACVY
-3169 NASLAKRANRT
+3169 
-3180 MAITPRHYL
+3180 
-3189 DFIQQMVKLYAEK
+3189 QMVKLYAEK

-3215 GLGKIAETVEQVEE
+3215 GLGKIAETVEQ
-3229 MQKSL
+3229 
-3234 AVKSQELQQKNEAAN
+3234 
-3249 AKLRQMVK
+3249 MVK

-3275 LEKQTKEIEAKRR
+3275 IEKQTKEIEAKRR

-3303 AQNAVRSI
+3303 AQNAV
-3311 KKQQLVE
+3311 
-3318 VRSMANPPSVVKMAL
+3318 
-3333 ESICT
+3333 
-3338 LLGEKGDTWKS
+3338 
-3349 IRSVVMKDN
+3349 
-3358 FISTIV
+3358 
-3364 NFDTKNITVSVL
+3364 
-3376 WEIVINSL
+3376 
-3384 QYIIMLSINE
+3384 
-3394 LLTVSPSMRRYR
+3394 
-3406 AVKSIKKQHLVEVRS
+3406 KSIKKQHLVEVRS

-3433 ESICLLLGENAT
+3433 ESICLILGENAT

-3479 MRTRYLCNPDYNFE
+3479 MKTRYLSNPDYNFE

-3520 RVEPLRNELKA
+3520 RVEPLRNELQA
-3531 LEDRAQSNV
+3531 LEDQAQTNV
-3540 TAGNE
+3540 TAGSE
-3545 VSELIAQLEKSIA
+3545 VSELISQLEKSIA
-3558 SYKEEYAQ
+3558 SYKE
-3566 LISQAQAIKTDL
+3566 D
-3578 ENVQAKVDRSIAL
+3578 
-3591 LKSLVIERERWE
+3591 
-3603 SSSETF
+3603 SETF

-3640 LFTTWTS
+3640 LFSTWTA
-3647 HLAAANIKYRADI
+3647 HLAAANIRYRADI

-3679 LPTDELC
+3679 LPTDEL
-3686 VENAIMLRRFNR
+3686 
-3698 YPLIIDPSGQA
+3698 
-3709 TEFIMREF
+3709 
-3717 KERKITK
+3717 
-3724 TSFLDDS
+3724 
-3731 FRKNLES
+3731 
-3738 ALRFGNPLL
+3738 
-3747 VQDVENYDPILNPVL
+3747 
-3762 NRELRRTGG
+3762 
-3771 RVLITLGDQDIDL
+3771 
-3784 SPSFVIFLST
+3784 
-3794 RDPTVEF
+3794 
-3801 PPDMCSR
+3801 
-3808 VTFVNFTVTR
+3808 
-3818 SSLQSQCLHRV
+3818 
-3829 LKAERPDIDTKRS
+3829 
-3842 DLLKL
+3842 
-3847 QGEFHLR
+3847 
-3854 LRQLEKSLL
+3854 
-3863 QALNDAKGK
+3863 
-3872 ILDDDSVIAT
+3872 
-3882 LETLKKEAD
+3882 
-3891 DIGQKVEETDKVIA
+3891 
-3905 EIETV
+3905 
-3910 SQQYLPL
+3910 
-3917 SQACSSIY
+3917 
-3925 FTMES
+3925 
-3930 LHQVHFLYQYSL
+3930 
-3942 KMFLDIF
+3942 
-3949 SSVLVCPMLSGI
+3949 
-3961 TDYTARLKIITE
+3961 
-3973 ELFAVV
+3973 
-3979 YERVARGMLHTDR
+3979 
-3992 LTFAL
+3992 
-3997 LLCRIH
+3997 
-4003 LKGTGADDTLDRAF
+4003 
-4017 AVFLGGKE
+4017 
-4025 GFVST
+4025 VST
-4030 TDPIEPLT
+4030 
-4038 HAQHDAAAR
+4038 
-4047 LSSRMPHFRRLLS
+4047 
-4060 KVSELPE
+4060 
-4067 LAAWL
+4067 
-4072 SQAAPEQCVPTLW
+4072 
-4085 DGEPAAP
+4085 
-4092 PAPHTLAMYRLLLI
+4092 
-4106 QAFRPDRVIAAA
+4106 A
-4118 TQLVTAVLGAGYMAK
+4118 T
-4133 AETELDL
+4133 
-4140 ASITETQLNATTPA
+4140 P
-4154 LLCSVPGYDA
+4154 
-4164 SGRVDDMATELN
+4164 
-4176 KPLSSIAIG
+4176 
-4185 SAEGFN
+4185 
-4191 QAERAINT
+4191 
-4199 ACKTGRWVML
+4199 
-4209 KNVHLAPVWLV
+4209 
-4220 QLEKKLHSLQPHPN
+4220 
-4234 FRLFLTTEISPKLP
+4234 
-4248 VNLLRAGRV
+4248 
-4257 LVFEPP
+4257 
-4263 PGIRANL
+4263 
-4270 LRTFATVPAAR
+4270 
-4281 MMKQPS
+4281 
-4287 ERARLYFLL
+4287 
-4296 AWFHG
+4296 
-4301 IVQERLR
+4301 
-4308 YVPLGW
+4308 
-4314 AKYYEFNESDLR
+4314 
-4326 VACDTLDTWID
+4326 
-4337 ATAMGRTNLPPE
+4337 
-4349 KVPWEALVTLL
+4349 
-4360 SQCIYGGKIDNSF
+4360 
-4373 DQRLLHSF
+4373 
-4381 LCKLFTPKSFE
+4381 
-4392 ADFALVANVDGA
+4392 
-4404 SGNQRHIT
+4404 
-4412 MPDGNRRDHFLKW
+4412 
-4425 IEELSDRQTPSWLG
+4425 
-4439 LPNNAEKVLLT
+4439 
-4450 NQGSDLVSKL
+4450 
-4460 LKMQQLED
+4460 
-4468 EEELAYNAAAQD
+4468 
-4480 HDAVADSMVAGRPAW
+4480 
-4495 MKTLHATATNWLQL
+4495 
-4509 LPKELPTLRRTV
+4509 
-4521 ENIKDPLYRFFERE
+4521 
-4535 VAAGASLLQQV
+4535 
-4546 LHDLRSVLSICQ
+4546 
-4558 GEMKQ
+4558 
-4563 TNETRAMVGALVRG
+4563 
-4577 MLPGSWRRYAVA
+4577 
-4589 RGCTVQQWVGDF
+4589 
-4601 AHRVTQLAAVSD
+4601 
-4613 AVAAMGAKRLQS
+4613 
-4625 IPVWL
+4625 
-4630 GGLLNPEAY
+4630 
-4639 ITATRQCVA
+4639 
-4648 QANSWSLEEL
+4648 
-4658 HLQVTIPDPGTPTE
+4658 
-4672 NAQTEWSF
+4672 
-4680 SVTGLKLQ
+4680 
-4688 GATVKGNRL
+4688 
-4697 LLTNTIMVDLP
+4697 
-4708 HTVLTWIRG
+4708 
-4717 PETSTGGQSLT
+4717 
-4728 LPVYL
+4728 
-4733 NSARSEL
+4733 
-4740 LFTVRLPIA
+4740 
-4749 PGQEPHAFYERGVAL
+4749 
-4764 LTSTALN
+4764 

>member
-64 ISDPQVSSLYVQRFS
+64 FSDPQVSSLYVQRFS

-490 ATDAGAGGEP
+490 AADAGAGGEP

-533 ISREGCDAWEAAV
+533 ISREGSDAWEAAV

-610 DIETLHEKFKVQYP
+610 DIEALHEKFKVQYP

-718 VRARSS
+718 VRARSG

-1023 SSPLENAYDAIE
+1023 SNPLENAYDAIE

-1137 SQLAK
+1137 GQLAK

-1449 MALEEFLKQAS
+1449 MALEEFLKQ

-1573 MKKVGKSPMVMDVL
+1573 MKKVSKSPMVMDVL

-1665 TVINGIASREGE
+1665 TIINGIASREGE

-1713 DAVADVKQFKDGNVD
+1713 DAVGDVKQFKDGNVD

-1971 LKSHQEGDNTSKS
+1971 LKSHQEGDNTAKS

-2098 IKENLIERGTEVPDE
+2098 IKENLIERSTEVPDE

-2194 KRRSASS
+2194 
-2201 RAQHSTWI
+2201 
-2209 EKVLQLY
+2209 KVLQLY

-2412 QNATENILS
+2412 QTATENILS

-2846 DRLVDET
+2846 DRLVDDA

-2894 PVHRDQLREYVK
+2894 PVLRDQLREYVK

-3234 AVKSQELQQKNEAAN
+3234 AVKSQELQAKNEAAN

-3303 AQNAVRSI
+3303 AQN
-3311 KKQQLVE
+3311 
-3318 VRSMANPPSVVKMAL
+3318 
-3333 ESICT
+3333 
-3338 LLGEKGDTWKS
+3338 
-3349 IRSVVMKDN
+3349 
-3358 FISTIV
+3358 
-3364 NFDTKNITVSVL
+3364 
-3376 WEIVINSL
+3376 
-3384 QYIIMLSINE
+3384 
-3394 LLTVSPSMRRYR
+3394 

-3479 MRTRYLCNPDYNFE
+3479 MRTRYLSNPDYNFE

-3640 LFTTWTS
+3640 LFTTWTA

-4003 LKGTGADDTLDRAF
+4003 LKGTGADDTLDRSF
-4017 AVFLGGKE
+4017 GVFLGGKE

-4030 TDPIEPLT
+4030 TSPLEPLT
-4038 HAQHDAAAR
+4038 HQQHDAAAR
-4047 LSSRMPHFRRLLS
+4047 LSSRLPHFRRLLD
-4060 KVSELPE
+4060 KVGELPE
-4067 LAAWL
+4067 LSAWL

-4085 DGEPAAP
+4085 DGEAAAP

-4164 SGRVDDMATELN
+4164 SGRVDDMATEMN

-4425 IEELSDRQTPSWLG
+4425 IEDLSDRQTPSWLG

-4495 MKTLHATATNWLQL
+4495 MKTLHSTATNWLQL
-4509 LPKELPTLRRTV
+4509 LPQQLPTLRRTV

-4546 LHDLRSVLSICQ
+4546 LHDLRNVLSICQ

-4563 TNETRAMVGALVRG
+4563 TNETRAMVGSLVRG
-4577 MLPGSWRRYAVA
+4577 MLPSSWRRYAVA

-4613 AVAAMGAKRLQS
+4613 AVAAQGAKRLQS

-4708 HTVLTWIRG
+4708 LTVLTWIRG
-4717 PETSTGGQSLT
+4717 PETATGGQSLT